1 MTNTN
6 GIQTLLSASD
16 VHLVPQVFTHDVC
29 FEAEKKNRTVT

>member
-6 GIQTLLSASD
+6 GIHSWLSASD
-16 VHLVPQVFTHDVC
+16 VHLVPHVFTHDVC